1 MKSPAA
7 KPDPLMV
14 SGTNLEHARSHNRRA
29 VLETI
34 RRNRQLTRADIA
46 RMTALTP
53 QTVSN
58 IAAELLEAGVLSA
71 GEPLRDGARGQPAIP
86 LSINPDGAYSIGVQL
101 DHQSLIA
108 VVVDLAG
115 QVRARVELAVKR
127 PSPGA
132 ALPLIADAAQ
142 RLRRESGLDWS
153 RLLGM
158 GLVMPGPFGVEG
170 MTSVGPTTLPGWEN
184 IDAAVLSAALGM
196 PVLLEKDATAAAIG
210 ERLYGMASQLQN
222 FVYLFIGTGLGAGL
236 FLDGRLY
243 AGGRHNAGEV
253 GHMIVVPGGRACE
266 CGNQGCLE
274 RYVSLRA
281 LYEALGLAD
290 GALATPEHLARRE
303 VDAAGEA
310 WLASAAAPLR
320 QAVNILE
327 CLLDIDAVVIGGL
340 LPPAWMEALVRRL
353 DPLPVSTRHRG
364 GERLRLGSAGRD
376 VVALG
381 AAALAIFDE
390 FNPQYE
396 VLLKSG
402 RG

>member
-1 MKSPAA
+1 
-7 KPDPLMV
+7 MV

-34 RRNRQLTRADIA
+34 RLNRRLTRADIS

-58 IAAELLEAGVLSA
+58 IAAELLDAGMLLA
-71 GEPLRDGARGQPAIP
+71 GEPLREGARGQPAIP

-101 DHQSLIA
+101 DQQALIA
-108 VVVDLAG
+108 VVVDLSG
-115 QVRARVELAVKR
+115 QVRSRVELAVQR
-127 PSPGA
+127 PTPEL
-132 ALPLIADAAQ
+132 ALPLIAAAVE
-142 RLRRESGLDWS
+142 RLRLESALNWN

-170 MTSVGPTTLPGWEN
+170 MTSVGPTTLPGWEGM
-184 IDAAVLSAALGM
+184 DGEALSRALGL

-222 FVYLFIGTGLGAGL
+222 FVYLFIGAGLGAGL

-243 AGGRHNAGEV
+243 AGGRHNAGEI
-253 GHMIVVPGGRACE
+253 GHMIVAPGGRLCE
-266 CGNQGCLE
+266 CGNRGCLE
-274 RYVSLRA
+274 RYVSLQA
-281 LYEALGLAD
+281 LYEALDLA
-290 GALATPEHLARRE
+290 GSERATPEHLARLAVQPE
-303 VDAAGEA
+303 GEA
-310 WLASAAAPLR
+310 WLDSAAAPLR

-327 CLLDIDAVVIGGL
+327 CLLDIEAVVIGGL
-340 LPPAWMEALVRRL
+340 LPPAWMAELVRRL
-353 DPLPVSTRHRG
+353 HPLPVSTRHRD

-381 AAALAIFDE
+381 AAALTIFDE

-396 VLLKSG
+396 VLLKNG